1 MAVFVFMVILI
12 LFFGILSSMSEPE
25 KGKRLSKNAEMIT
38 KALTGRT
45 DQTILEDNKLVP
57 AKVGEFIESGKYDKI
72 KSELGLTGD
81 FCIYI
86 EDSNGN
92 LIPVRID
99 EGDPNNPNDDVYV
112 NGIGGEGS
120 DGAVING
127 QKCGTVYT
135 KTQPVTP

>member
-45 DQTILEDNKLVP
+45 DQTILEDNKLEP
-57 AKVGEFIESGKYDKI
+57 EKVKEFIDQKKYEEI
-72 KSELGLTGD
+72 KTTLGLSGD

-92 LIPVRID
+92 LIPVLVDDKGTPETADD
-99 EGDPNNPNDDVYV
+99 EFV
-112 NGIGGEGS
+112 NGIGGAGSEG
-120 DGAVING
+120 AEING
-127 QKCGTVYT
+127 QKCGEAY
-135 KTQPVTP
+135 TQPAVP